1 MPKLWYK
8 FDKHARIKTFPRNKK
23 KFPLGEILIALIAY
37 EKSETH
43 TISITQANI
52 EICDQSVAPL
62 FPPSLL
68 NRCGWKI
75 QQFYIFKQTVN

>member
-1 MPKLWYK
+1 MYMKNQ
-8 FDKHARIKTFPRNKK
+8 R
-23 KFPLGEILIALIAY
+23 
-37 EKSETH
+37 H

-52 EICDQSVAPL
+52 DYDQRVAPL

-75 QQFYIFKQTVN
+75 QQFYIFQQTVNERVVRAESQTLSALHVLQVLT